1 MRRSLMAPSSATA
14 MASTSAAMATGSPWK
29 LPPES
34 SSPVS
39 ANTIGLSVAAFS
51 SISTVRV
58 TKRSASRAA
67 PCTWG
72 MQRRL

>member
-1 MRRSLMAPSSATA
+1 MAR
-14 MASTSAAMATGSPWK
+14 TSAAIATGSPWK

-51 SISTVRV
+51 ATVIV
-58 TKRSASRAA
+58 LS
-67 PCTWG
+67 
-72 MQRRL
+72 Q